1 MIDAF
6 DPANLKL
13 SPEHEEAAKAAPRP
27 TPKRAGGFI
36 MVPLAWL
43 ERLAEVQSAT
53 TFRVAL
59 ALLYQSW
66 RQGKGR
72 PVSLSNAALEAQGVS
87 RYAKTR
93 ALQKLETLGLI
104 TVERCKGQ
112 TPSVTIIH
120 R

>member
-1 MIDAF
+1 MNDAF

-13 SPEHEEAAKAAPRP
+13 SPEHVEEARRNEPRVSSWSLWHGSNALRRSRAPQ
-27 TPKRAGGFI
+27 I
-36 MVPLAWL
+36 
-43 ERLAEVQSAT
+43 
-53 TFRVAL
+53 AL

-104 TVERCKGQ
+104 TVERGKGQ

-120 R
+120 K